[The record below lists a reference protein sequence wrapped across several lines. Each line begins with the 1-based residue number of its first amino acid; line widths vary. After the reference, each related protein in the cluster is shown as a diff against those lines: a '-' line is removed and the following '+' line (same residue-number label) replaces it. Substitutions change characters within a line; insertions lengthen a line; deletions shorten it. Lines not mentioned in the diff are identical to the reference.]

1 MLRTHTCGELNENF
15 IDEKVTLSG
24 WVSSKRDHGGV
35 VFIDLR
41 DRYGLTQIVFEP
53 EVSKENVDLADK
65 IPRESVIQIKGTVR
79 RRPEGMENKKLSTGN
94 IEVVV
99 EELKILSKAKPLPL
113 ETDDFHTANEDVRLK
128 YRFLDLRRPSMQY
141 NILMRHKIA
150 SAAREYLNS
159 LQFSDI
165 ETPFL
170 TRSTPEG
177 ARDFLVPSRIHKGKF
192 YALPQSPQLF
202 KQLLMVS
209 GFDKYYQI
217 VKCFRDEDLR
227 ADRQPE
233 FTQIDIEMSFVEEE
247 DVFSLV
253 EGLISYVAEK
263 VFNKKIQV
271 PFERI
276 TYKEAMENYG
286 SDKPDVRFELK
297 IKDVSEIVKNS
308 EFNVFESVLKN
319 KGKIKAL
326 KVEKPE
332 FSRKEINEL
341 IDFAIKNKAK
351 GLAWMKVT
359 NEGLESNI
367 VKFFTEEQQKK
378 LIEYLEAKPGDLLL
392 FAADKENIA
401 LEVLGK
407 VRLYLGEKLNLYDK
421 NEWKFLWVTD
431 FPLVEWNEEEKR
443 WDAMHHPFTS
453 PKLEDIEKLET
464 DIGSVRARAYDIT
477 MNGWEIGG
485 GSIRIYDSELQKK
498 MFKILNLDEETVKKR
513 FGWFL
518 EGLQY
523 GVPPHGGIAFGFD
536 RFVALL
542 LGKENIREV
551 IAFPKNKA
559 AINPMDE
566 SPSTVTKE
574 QLDELGIQLKEEVEK
589 ELKKQKQ
596 E

>member
-15 IDEKVTLSG
+15 IDETVVLSG

-41 DRYGLTQIVFEP
+41 DKYGITQIVFEP
-53 EVSKENVDLADK
+53 EVFGNVDEADK
-65 IPRESVIQIKGTVR
+65 IPRESVIQITGKVR
-79 RRPEGMENKKLSTGN
+79 RRPEGMENKKISTGS

-99 EELKILSKAKPLPL
+99 EKLKVLSKAKPLPL

-141 NILMRHKIA
+141 NIVMRHKIA
-150 SAAREYLNS
+150 SAVREYLNS
-159 LQFSDI
+159 LDFNDI

-286 SDKPDVRFELK
+286 SDKPDVRFGLK

-308 EFNVFESVLKN
+308 EFNVFETVLKS

-326 KVEKPE
+326 KVDNPN
-332 FSRKEINEL
+332 FSRKEIDEI

-351 GLAWMKVT
+351 GLAWMKMT
-359 NEGLESNI
+359 DKGLESNI
-367 VKFFTEEQQKK
+367 VKFFSEEQQKK
-378 LIEYLEAKPGDLLL
+378 LVEFLEAKPGDLLL
-392 FAADKENIA
+392 FAADKESLA
-401 LEVLGK
+401 LEILGK

-421 NEWKFLWVTD
+421 NEWKFLWVVD
-431 FPLVEWNEEEKR
+431 FPLVEWNEDEKR

-453 PKLEDIEKLET
+453 PKLEDVEKLET

-485 GSIRIYDSELQKK
+485 GSIRIFDSELQKR

-574 QLDELGIQLKEEVEK
+574 QLDELGLELKEEVK
-589 ELKKQKQ
+589 KNLKQ
-596 E
+596 

>member
-1 MLRTHTCGELNENF
+1 MVVLLRTHTCGELNENF
-15 IDEKVTLSG
+15 IDEKVVLSG

-41 DRYGLTQIVFEP
+41 DKYGITQIVFEP
-53 EVSKENVDLADK
+53 EVFGNVDEADK
-65 IPRESVIQIKGTVR
+65 IPRESVIQITGKVR
-79 RRPEGMENKKLSTGN
+79 RRPEGMENKKISTGS

-99 EELKILSKAKPLPL
+99 EKLKVLSKAKPLPL

-141 NILMRHKIA
+141 NIVMRHKIA
-150 SAAREYLNS
+150 SAVREYLNS
-159 LQFSDI
+159 LDFNDI

-286 SDKPDVRFELK
+286 SDKPDVRFGLK

-308 EFNVFESVLKN
+308 EFNVFETVLKS

-326 KVEKPE
+326 KVDNPN
-332 FSRKEINEL
+332 FSRKEIDEI

-351 GLAWMKVT
+351 GLAWMKMT
-359 NEGLESNI
+359 DKGLESNI
-367 VKFFTEEQQKK
+367 VKFFSEEQQKK
-378 LIEYLEAKPGDLLL
+378 LVEFLEAKPGDLLL
-392 FAADKENIA
+392 FAADKENLA
-401 LEVLGK
+401 LEILGK

-421 NEWKFLWVTD
+421 NEWKFLWVVD
-431 FPLVEWNEEEKR
+431 FPLVEWNEDEKR

-453 PKLEDIEKLET
+453 PKLEDVEKLET

-485 GSIRIYDSELQKK
+485 GSIRIFDSDLQKK

-574 QLDELGIQLKEEVEK
+574 QLDELGLELKEDVK
-589 ELKKQKQ
+589 KNLKQ
-596 E
+596 